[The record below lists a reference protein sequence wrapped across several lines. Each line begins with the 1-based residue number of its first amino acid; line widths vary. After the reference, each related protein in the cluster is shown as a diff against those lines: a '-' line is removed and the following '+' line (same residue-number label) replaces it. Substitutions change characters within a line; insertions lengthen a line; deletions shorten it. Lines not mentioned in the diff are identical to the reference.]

1 VNEHDTAPGAGCGVN
16 GDQGR
21 LASDSFTRSAFT
33 LEQIRTFLIVASREH
48 ITQSARAL
56 GLSQPAVTQQIQLL
70 ERTLGVSLLE
80 RLGRG
85 VRLTEAGE
93 QVAGAC
99 LLIMRALENLEQTVD
114 SIRGLEAGTISIGAT
129 QVAASY
135 YLAPALT
142 AFCAAHPAVTLDITT
157 SSAPDI
163 CDRVTDG
170 TLECALVDGLQCP
183 RKKLDCVRVADDEL
197 ILAVHPG
204 HRLARPERISLEALA
219 GSSFL
224 VWEHGVASELVLARL
239 LGHAF
244 PALPRIRMANI
255 EAVRRT
261 LLADHRLIAAI
272 PRIAVAEDLGKGTL
286 AQVGRRALTRPV
298 WAIRRPGGP
307 LSPAVAEFWDIL
319 AGLAG

>member
-1 VNEHDTAPGAGCGVN
+1 MTEHGTASGAGCGAN
-16 GDQGR
+16 GDQSR
-21 LASDSFTRSAFT
+21 LASDSFTRTAFT

-157 SSAPDI
+157 SSNPDI
-163 CDRVTDG
+163 CDGVTDG
-170 TLECALVDGLQCP
+170 TLECGLVDGPSLP
-183 RKKLDCVRVADDEL
+183 RTKLDCAHVADDEL
-197 ILAVHPG
+197 ILAVHPD
-204 HRLARPERISLEALA
+204 HRLAGPERISLEALA
-219 GSSFL
+219 DSSFL
-224 VWEHGVASELVLARL
+224 IWEHGVASETILVRL
-239 LGHAF
+239 LGQ
-244 PALPRIRMANI
+244 PYPTLPRIRMANI
-255 EAVRRT
+255 EAARRT
-261 LLADHRLIAAI
+261 LLADHRFVAAI
-272 PRIAVAEDLGKGTL
+272 PRIAVADDLGKGTL
-286 AQVGRRALTRPV
+286 ALAGRRTLTRPI
-298 WAIRRPGGP
+298 WAIRRPGG
-307 LSPAVAEFWDIL
+307 SSSRAAAEFWDVL